1 MKCMTCEKGEM
12 TKKKVEY
19 NYLGQSL
26 GWFDA
31 LVCPKCNETIFEG
44 SVSLQ
49 IEQKAKALGLWGLAR
64 KSRVGTSGTSLDIK
78 LPKQIAEFLGIKKG
92 QEIIIEPRTKN
103 KIEITMV

>member
-1 MKCMTCEKGEM
+1 MKCVTCEKAEM

-19 NYLGQSL
+19 IYLGESL

-31 LVCPKCNETIFEG
+31 LVCPKCNEILFEG
-44 SVSLQ
+44 SVSVQ

-64 KSRVGTSGTSLDIK
+64 KSKVGTSGTSLDIK

-103 KIEITMV
+103 KIEITVV

>member
-1 MKCMTCEKGEM
+1 MKCVTCEKAEM
-12 TKKKVEY
+12 VKKKVEY
-19 NYLGQSL
+19 LSLGQSL

-31 LVCPKCNETIFEG
+31 LVCPKCNETLFEG

-103 KIEITMV
+103 KIEITVV